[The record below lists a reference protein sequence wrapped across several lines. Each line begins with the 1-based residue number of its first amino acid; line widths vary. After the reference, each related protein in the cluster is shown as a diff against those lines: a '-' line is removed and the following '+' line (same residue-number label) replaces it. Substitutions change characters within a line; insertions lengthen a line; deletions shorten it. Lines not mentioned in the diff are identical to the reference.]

1 MDWTPYLG
9 PTATILVFVIGGWIA
24 VKNANNSRFAHI
36 EAEQAAMNATLN
48 QLVEDVRATRE
59 LSRQIAGLSAKMDDL
74 RADVTKHNN
83 LIERTYKVENDVKI
97 AFDRIGDLRD
107 DIHELESYHKEVH

>member
-36 EAEQAAMNATLN
+36 EAEQAAMNAKLDRLAEDTRETGGLSN
-48 QLVEDVRATRE
+48 QLA
-59 LSRQIAGLSAKMDDL
+59 ALSAKMDAL
-74 RADVTKHNN
+74 AEDVRKHNN
-83 LIERTYKVENDVKI
+83 VVERMATMENQQKALWSRQDELKERV
-97 AFDRIGDLRD
+97 
-107 DIHELESYHKEVH
+107 HELEGLHKKE

>member
-36 EAEQAAMNATLN
+36 EAKQAAMNTKLEQMA
-48 QLVEDVRATRE
+48 EDARINRD
-59 LSRQIAGLSAKMDDL
+59 LSKQIAALMTKVDELAKS
-74 RADVTKHNN
+74 VEKHNN
-83 LIERTYKVENDVKI
+83 VVERMAVMERDQQAMWK
-97 AFDRIGDLRD
+97 RQD
-107 DIHELESYHKEVH
+107 DINSRVRELEKE